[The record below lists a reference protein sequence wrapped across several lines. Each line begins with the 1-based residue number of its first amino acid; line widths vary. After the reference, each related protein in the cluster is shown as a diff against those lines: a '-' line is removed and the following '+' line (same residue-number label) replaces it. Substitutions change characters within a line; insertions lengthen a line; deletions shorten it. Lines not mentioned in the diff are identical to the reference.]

1 MNRRMSIIR
10 LNTPLSSLD
19 GHPALGAHDED
30 PRIRQL
36 LQHGVPER
44 VRRLRHP
51 GQGQS

>member
-1 MNRRMSIIR
+1 MSIIR